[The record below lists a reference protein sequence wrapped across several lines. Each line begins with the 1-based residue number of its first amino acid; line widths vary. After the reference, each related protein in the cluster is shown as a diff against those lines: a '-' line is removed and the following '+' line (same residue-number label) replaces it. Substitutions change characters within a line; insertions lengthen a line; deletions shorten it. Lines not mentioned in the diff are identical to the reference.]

1 MIELV
6 IQTYRELNERTEMN
20 FLPVTRLLNISTLL
34 AKQTPEEES
43 KYWEIVNEISRTASK
58 GSVLEQMRFLAAA
71 FLSRSILPTH
81 RLINEYQTVEAEIQQ
96 HGISALVPSTQVLIT
111 LLLTLQR
118 LEHPELDLYDR
129 STELLIVYKKWRQ
142 MHPGVTSGRL
152 MPLMTI
158 ALHAHPNRRQLIDDV
173 ERVYLQLVSLGM
185 PRSGDTARLA
195 WAMVWHHS
203 EVEETASLF
212 NRWIDAFYQHKF
224 IKVTVI
230 KHALTLSLLGIE
242 PEDALDIILYYL
254 QKLEGDKAFRWHSR
268 FSLLHP
274 AVQIYLQQNHEP
286 FRPPGVAAEG
296 SDTFWAGLEQIVVE
310 GTLIGLNEA
319 GSLEFAMLENV
330 ESQ

>member
-1 MIELV
+1 MVESV
-6 IQTYRELNERTEMN
+6 IQTYREMTERTEMK

-71 FLSRSILPTH
+71 FLSRSSLPTH

-96 HGISALVPSTQVLIT
+96 HGISAFVPSTQVLIT

-118 LEHPELDLYDR
+118 LEHPDLDLYDR
-129 STELLIVYKKWRQ
+129 ATELLIVYKQWRQ

-158 ALHAHPNRRQLIDDV
+158 ALHVHPNRRHLIEDV
-173 ERVYLQLVSLGM
+173 EHVYLRLIALGM

-195 WAMVWHHS
+195 WAIVWHHS

-212 NRWIDAFYQHKF
+212 NRWIDAFYRHKF

-230 KHALTLSLLGIE
+230 RHALTLSLLGIQ

-254 QKLEGDKAFRWHSR
+254 QKLEADKAFRWHSR
-268 FSLLHP
+268 FSLLQP
-274 AVQIYLQQNHEP
+274 AVQIYLQQNYEP
-286 FRPPGVAAEG
+286 FRPAVENEEG
-296 SDTFWAGLEQIVVE
+296 GCSFWTGLQQIIVE
-310 GTLIGLNEA
+310 GTLIGLNE
-319 GSLEFAMLENV
+319 GGGLEFAMLENV